1 MNDHAKIDAAF
12 PAHKYCDPDNSIGNT
27 LFFLSMKFDYQKQE
41 HKVGDIA
48 INSKPVS
55 TSLLS

>member
-12 PAHKYCDPDNSIGNT
+12 RVHKYCDPDNSTGNI

-48 INSKPVS
+48 INNKPISK
-55 TSLLS
+55 SLLS